1 MMWCQDC
8 RTLFLAL
15 YRVSKIRR
23 MNDMGP
29 ETGQTGKI
37 GTHEDTWRVM
47 RWHSGATCENDHT
60 VRYHPTT

>member
-1 MMWCQDC
+1 
-8 RTLFLAL
+8 
-15 YRVSKIRR
+15 

-47 RWHSGATCENDHT
+47 RWHSGATCENDYT